1 MFDLLSVMQIYPA
14 TTCHQDQ
21 IRMVPSL
28 SSIQNLPHMGFVF
41 LFLFYI
47 YIYKI
52 IVKSDICIRSRLLF
66 YYIKK

>member
-47 YIYKI
+47 YI
-52 IVKSDICIRSRLLF
+52 
-66 YYIKK
+66 